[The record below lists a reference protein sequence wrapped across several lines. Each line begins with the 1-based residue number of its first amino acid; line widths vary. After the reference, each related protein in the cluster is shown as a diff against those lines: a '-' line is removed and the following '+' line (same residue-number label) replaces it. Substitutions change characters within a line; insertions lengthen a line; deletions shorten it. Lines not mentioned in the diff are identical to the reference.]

1 MLLMIRTVVCQ
12 KEGCS
17 GNSFYIETI
26 DDKLQVICKECGNKY
41 IFDIS
46 YYDFVMISS
55 CSKCN
60 NETFKIFRDIE
71 KGGIYAKCSKCGS
84 PPEKMYIDS
93 DGVQVSYEGKLLQDI
108 RQLMNLV
115 DQRVLNLE
123 LKIDTMEHSQ
133 EILEESLAYIN
144 KYIVQR
150 N

>member
-1 MLLMIRTVVCQ
+1 MVRTVVCQ

-71 KGGIYAKCSKCGS
+71 KGGIYAKLC
-84 PPEKMYIDS
+84 
-93 DGVQVSYEGKLLQDI
+93 
-108 RQLMNLV
+108 
-115 DQRVLNLE
+115 
-123 LKIDTMEHSQ
+123 KIQFDPSN
-133 EILEESLAYIN
+133 I
-144 KYIVQR
+144 
-150 N
+150 